1 MDSQFQ
7 RGALRMWMTYHPRW
21 VDLIAAVAGALL
33 VLAFAPYQWRIL
45 SVLMPAVLLLLW
57 LESTPA
63 GAFWRGYLFGLAFF
77 GFGVSWA
84 FNSIHV
90 FGDAPV
96 VLAAAITASLVMFVA
111 LYPAFT
117 GYLVNRYLKGSSAI
131 MLVLAYPAMWAL
143 LEWVRG
149 WLLTGFPW
157 LTLGQAQLDWP
168 LAGVIPVLGT
178 IGASWACMINAGL
191 LALVLVGC
199 MRERGLA
206 VIGLAL
212 LWLVA
217 GLLGAVS
224 WTVPVGRP
232 LTASLMQGNIAQD
245 EKLSAAQRQPTIILY
260 RKLTREHWDSDLII
274 WPETAVPTWYDRV
287 AELFIQPL
295 AKEARRHGAELLYGV
310 FVYDPRTGDG
320 YNSVAR
326 LGRNPAFYFKR
337 HLVPFGEY
345 MPLRGL
351 LKWLEGMIVIPMSD
365 LSSGHGRPLLWLAT
379 LDNLAVGVSICYEDA
394 YGAEVNDALPQ
405 ARLLVNVSNDAWFGD
420 SLAPHQHLEIARL
433 RALET
438 GRYLLRATNTGIS
451 AVIDAKGEVVA
462 RSPQFKT
469 DVLTA
474 KVQPRQSVTPFS
486 RWGNWAVVTLLALS
500 LLAALVWTRKTK
512 ENAPATIN

>member
-1 MDSQFQ
+1 
-7 RGALRMWMTYHPRW
+7 
-21 VDLIAAVAGALL
+21 
-33 VLAFAPYQWRIL
+33 
-45 SVLMPAVLLLLW
+45 
-57 LESTPA
+57 
-63 GAFWRGYLFGLAFF
+63 
-77 GFGVSWA
+77 
-84 FNSIHV
+84 
-90 FGDAPV
+90 
-96 VLAAAITASLVMFVA
+96 
-111 LYPAFT
+111 
-117 GYLVNRYLKGSSAI
+117 
-131 MLVLAYPAMWAL
+131 
-143 LEWVRG
+143 
-149 WLLTGFPW
+149 
-157 LTLGQAQLDWP
+157 
-168 LAGVIPVLGT
+168 
-178 IGASWACMINAGL
+178 
-191 LALVLVGC
+191 
-199 MRERGLA
+199 
-206 VIGLAL
+206 
-212 LWLVA
+212 LVA

-224 WTVPVGRP
+224 WTVPVGHP

-351 LKWLEGMIVIPMSD
+351 LKWLEGMMVIPMSD

-433 RALET
+433 RAFET

-462 RSPQFKT
+462 RLPQFKT

-474 KVQPRQSVTPFS
+474 KVQPRQGVTPFS